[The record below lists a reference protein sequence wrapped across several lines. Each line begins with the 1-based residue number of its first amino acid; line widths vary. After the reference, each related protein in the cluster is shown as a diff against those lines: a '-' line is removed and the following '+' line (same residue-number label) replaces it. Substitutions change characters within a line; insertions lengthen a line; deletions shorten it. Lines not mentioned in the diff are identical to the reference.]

1 MRTNKFRLVIFLV
14 ILLLIYP
21 LTLLRAESHIKNIIL
36 QREGDYTNV
45 TILAESP
52 FQINHFIEERKDG
65 KPYRIVID
73 CLNSVHALQQNNF
86 MKLPSG
92 TISAIRTS
100 QYQTSPEKICRVVID
115 LKDPVIYKVVEKEDK
130 KIATLAL
137 STPQDPVY
145 PEWSA
150 VQENANIKT
159 ADLAETKQVANVSTN
174 EKSNKS
180 IALKDESNKLPKKEL
195 ASTVTPE
202 KKISSSTETKTAVA
216 QKTDLKEKAQSQ
228 VKKETQVNPPAP
240 VKEIRE
246 KQTPPAGED
255 KQIKLAQTET
265 TPSEKTAPP
274 QVKKEEQ
281 KSKAPEKTE
290 AEKSEKPAVAK
301 TEAQVEKPEAKIA
314 GKKVEEVPQRKLLV
328 YHSGEREDPFS
339 PLTGKKSFT
348 LGGTAPLPNIEE
360 LKLVGILES
369 NNGFKALLENE
380 LGFGYILQAGDKI
393 RNGAV
398 VSIEKERIIFQ
409 ISEYG
414 FTKNIAL
421 ELFTPNQEER

>member
-1 MRTNKFRLVIFLV
+1 MRTNKFRLVIFLGV
-14 ILLLIYP
+14 IFLIYP
-21 LTLLRAESHIKNIIL
+21 LTLLRAESHINNITL
-36 QREGDYTNV
+36 QRQGDYTNV
-45 TILAESP
+45 TISAESP
-52 FQINHFIEERKDG
+52 FQFNHFIEEKKEG

-86 MKLPSG
+86 RKLPSG

-100 QYQTSPEKICRVVID
+100 QYQTSPEKICRVVLD

-130 KIATLAL
+130 KAITLAL
-137 STPQDPVY
+137 STPQDPLY

-150 VQENANIKT
+150 LQENTNRKAAN
-159 ADLAETKQVANVSTN
+159 LAQTSQASNVSTN
-174 EKSNKS
+174 ERAAKN
-180 IALKDESNKLPKKEL
+180 IALKEKPNKLPEKEL
-195 ASTVTPE
+195 APTVTPE
-202 KKISSSTETKTAVA
+202 KKISPSQETKAAVA
-216 QKTDLKEKAQSQ
+216 QKVDIKEKAQPQ
-228 VKKETQVNPPAP
+228 VKKEIRVNPPATT
-240 VKEIRE
+240 KEVRE
-246 KQTPPAGED
+246 KPAPPAEKD
-255 KQIKLAQTET
+255 EQIRLAQAEKA
-265 TPSEKTAPP
+265 PSEKTAPS

-281 KSKAPEKTE
+281 KSKTPEQTE
-290 AEKSEKPAVAK
+290 AKKPEKPAGAK

-348 LGGTAPLPNIEE
+348 LGSTPLPSIEE

-380 LGFGYILQAGDKI
+380 LGFGYILQTGDKI

-398 VSIEKERIIFQ
+398 VSIDKERIIFQ
-409 ISEYG
+409 IWEYG